1 VHDHLVQEQQQ
12 LVLKPVQVLV
22 QVLAQVLVLHVSR
35 VNLQH
40 EYWHRQEYHRGK
52 LFSVSIAYL
61 AQLLPLR
68 VQRAHLDEQELYL
81 H

>member
-1 VHDHLVQEQQQ
+1 MHDHHVQEQQQ
-12 LVLKPVQVLV
+12 LVLKPVQVLA
-22 QVLAQVLVLHVSR
+22 LVLVLHVSR

-40 EYWHRQEYHRGK
+40 EYRHRQEYHRGK